1 METYKS
7 PGTDGLPAEFYKA
20 LRILQI
26 STVELFTY
34 NKGQLSITQREAS
47 PN

>member
-1 METYKS
+1 METDKS
-7 PGTDGLPAEFYKA
+7 PGTDGLRAEFYKA
-20 LRILQI
+20 LRILEI

-34 NKGQLSITQREAS
+34 NKGQLSITQREVS